1 MILTVLISLKV
12 TKQRDLA
19 LGVTHRV
26 KMAYLYSILPTISSS
41 LSKIS
46 SLTNINLTSITST
59 LYPIDSSSVSQMAND
74 FSTKYPSSTSSL
86 QTTASSSMNK
96 MHDSGLNDVTT
107 HIIIVVLAL
116 LVIFALIG
124 NFLLVAVIVSVR
136 KLHSKTHIFIVDL
149 AVSDIIL
156 AITVVPIDVDKLV
169 KNGFHHNAITCEFVS
184 TMFFM
189 SLPASALS
197 LSLLT
202 LERYITLKYPLTRL
216 KILTRER
223 AVAALV
229 LKWLYVIIT
238 ASLPA
243 MGWVYQPTTVQQYE
257 CNFFFK
263 IEFAIFMVAANFVLP
278 LLIILLANIE
288 IFRIANT
295 AALKMRQ
302 STRRSEK
309 RRASLIAVG
318 ANVKA
323 AKRIMLLVGVFLMSW
338 LPYIA
343 NIIVNMSCER
353 CHSKLLSWIV
363 LTLNYSNATM
373 NPILYGLLNKE
384 VRHEIKKL
392 LREVSMKCTKSKFD
406 KPFQQA
412 SRNACLHSV
421 SMATEREVLNVRES
435 LHETPF

>member
-1 MILTVLISLKV
+1 
-12 TKQRDLA
+12 
-19 LGVTHRV
+19 
-26 KMAYLYSILPTISSS
+26 MAYLYSILPTVSSS

-46 SLTNINLTSITST
+46 NLTNINLTSLTST
-59 LYPIDSSSVSQMAND
+59 LYPIDSSRVSQIANQLSRTCS
-74 FSTKYPSSTSSL
+74 STTSSL
-86 QTTASSSMNK
+86 QTTASTSVNEK
-96 MHDSGLNDVTT
+96 HGSGLSDVTL
-107 HIIIVVLAL
+107 HIVIVVLAL

-156 AITVVPIDVDKLV
+156 AITVVPIDMEKLI
-169 KNGFHHNAITCEFVS
+169 KDGFHHNVITCEFVS

-216 KILTRER
+216 KILTRKR

-243 MGWVYQPTTVQQYE
+243 MGWVSQPTTVTYE
-257 CNFFFK
+257 CNLFFK
-263 IEFAIFMVAANFVLP
+263 MEFAIFMVAANFVFP
-278 LLIILLANIE
+278 LLIILLANVE

-302 STRRSEK
+302 STKRSEK

-338 LPYIA
+338 VPYIT
-343 NIIVNMSCER
+343 NIIVNMSCDK
-353 CHSKLLSWIV
+353 CYSALLSWIV

-421 SMATEREVLNVRES
+421 SIATERELLNVRES